1 MPTSIEWTDER
12 WNLADGVSEECCDL
26 CYADPAEHGEQQ
38 FRRERL
44 RELANRRRR
53 ITQGDLAYF
62 ERFPYRTY
70 RVREADIAEIEHAE
84 LTGGGVTPRPGNR
97 HYRAVRYLTPYTC
110 LSKPVGG
117 PADIDPESLDE
128 EMARAIFKHA
138 APDEPRIY
146 LQGDHTHA
154 EILAIIEALK

>member
-1 MPTSIEWTDER
+1 MRTLKLTR
-12 WNLADGVSEECCDL
+12 AQRRRLRKLAD
-26 CYADPAEHGEQQ
+26 PIK
-38 FRRERL
+38 
-44 RELANRRRR
+44 R
-53 ITQGDLAYF
+53 ITQGDLNYF
-62 ERFPYRTY
+62 ARFPHRRY

-84 LTGGGVTPRPGNR
+84 LTGGGVTLRPGNR
-97 HYRAVRYLTPYTC
+97 HCRAIRYLNPYTC

-146 LQGDHTHA
+146 LQGDHTYA
-154 EILAIIEALK
+154 EILAIIKAVK

>member
-1 MPTSIEWTDER
+1 MDRSHITITWAGTPLYEDGSKLTRARSR
-12 WNLADGVSEECCDL
+12 HQRKLADPL
-26 CYADPAEHGEQQ
+26 
-38 FRRERL
+38 
-44 RELANRRRR
+44 RR
-53 ITQGDLAYF
+53 ITLGDLNYF
-62 ERFPYRTY
+62 ARFPHRRY

-128 EMARAIFKHA
+128 EMARAIFKHK
-138 APDEPRIY
+138 APDEPSIY
-146 LQGDHTHA
+146 LQGNHTYGQ
-154 EILAIIEALK
+154 ILAIIGALK

>member
-1 MPTSIEWTDER
+1 MPTRKLTR
-12 WNLADGVSEECCDL
+12 AQRRRLQQLADPL
-26 CYADPAEHGEQQ
+26 
-38 FRRERL
+38 
-44 RELANRRRR
+44 RR
-53 ITQGDLAYF
+53 ITQGDLNYF
-62 ERFPYRTY
+62 ARFPHRRY

-97 HYRAVRYLTPYTC
+97 HCRAIRYLTPYAC
-110 LSKPVGG
+110 LSLPVGG

-128 EMARAIFKHA
+128 ELAQAVFKHA

-146 LQGDHTHA
+146 MQGGYGHA